1 MKLIKPKFWDTKNFI
16 SFILYP
22 LSAITYLINIIKKLS
37 NKKKFEIKTI
47 CIGNIY
53 VGGTAKTPLTIKIS
67 QILSKLNIKNAT
79 IKNLLLN
86 PGDAIPIHYMP
97 VDVTFFI
104 LEGTGK
110 ITIAD
115 TTFSVKPQDIVI
127 CPINVA
133 MSVKAD
139 DSSALSF
146 LNIKT
151 PGI

>member
-1 MKLIKPKFWDTKNFI
+1 MIHFNLKDLETN
-16 SFILYP
+16 
-22 LSAITYLINIIKKLS
+22 INMRGFKA
-37 NKKKFEIKTI
+37 KTI
-47 CIGNIY
+47 INH
-53 VGGTAKTPLTIKIS
+53 
-67 QILSKLNIKNAT
+67 KNAT

-86 PGDAIPIHYMP
+86 PGAAIPIHYMP